1 MRIGF
6 VSPRFHGTDGVSL
19 EAAKWAKV
27 LEKDL
32 NHECFWFAGKLDTPA
47 HSSSLCPEA
56 FFEHPSV
63 NSLQEK
69 LFIDSNSCSND
80 LNDSVKNLEVGIF
93 NSLENFVREYSIDL
107 FIPQNVLAIPM
118 HVPMGLAVTE
128 MASKGLPMIAHHHDF
143 YWERDRFL
151 RGCAQHYLDRSFP
164 PKFTE
169 KFQHVVIN
177 TQAKKSLM
185 HRLGLQSTVIPNV
198 FDFENPPE
206 NPDDYGNDFRDQFK
220 IESDEILVL
229 QPTRVVPRKG
239 IELSI
244 ELCSRIQ
251 KISAQKICLVVSHL
265 AGDEGMDYYYQLV
278 DLSERLGVKVIWAGD
293 RVGES
298 RGMNSSGEK
307 IYKLWDV
314 YPHADFVT
322 YPSLYEGFGNALL
335 ETFYFSKP
343 VLVNRYPVFIDDI
356 EPCRFNVIGIDGEIT
371 DEVVSKTIDLI
382 SDKDLTRQ
390 WTQSNYDLCIEN
402 FSLKVLKDSL
412 SRTLNELM

>member
-6 VSPRFHGTDGVSL
+6 VSTRFHGTDGVSL

-63 NSLQEK
+63 ISLQEK
-69 LFIDSNSCSND
+69 LFNDSNSCSND

-278 DLSERLGVKVIWAGD
+278 DLSERSGVKVIWAGD

>member
-6 VSPRFHGTDGVSL
+6 VSTRFHGTDGVSL

-63 NSLQEK
+63 ISLQEK
-69 LFIDSNSCSND
+69 LFNDSNSCSND

-143 YWERDRFL
+143 YWERDRFM

-177 TQAKKSLM
+177 TRAKKSLM